1 MIELTKITQS
11 EIDANG
17 VSSAPTVPNGT
28 AEENKALFDR
38 LTTNVIVPRLNELI
52 DRTQSYIDQRG
63 VKWDGYYI
71 GLLDANG
78 NTNGLMIKYYDD
90 SDGNYKFA
98 SCSRTFSCSAPAVGQ
113 TVSALLFNKE
123 LCPIRSPYPLD
134 SYITVMEFETG
145 AHSAELR
152 ITLYPQTG
160 PDNTDEVV
168 HALELYIDSQKAETV
183 YVTESGIIDGEEY
196 DAGWQSLMPEY
207 TQIAGYTLTYLDSS
221 LLNDN
226 SVCLTGDITAS
237 YEWTDMVTKKD
248 LDAFSPDPVFATDTV
263 PGMIKV
269 GSGLSIDA
277 YGVLSADDQ
286 SYTLPAATANALG
299 GIKVGDGLS
308 INNGV
313 LSTDTHAILPANTA
327 ASADTYGR
335 LKANTAKGYERF
347 DICKRKGDPINGYEY
362 YWATL
367 YNDEDLPTASSM
379 TLGGIRVGS
388 GLSIDSGGILSA
400 DDRSY
405 TLPAATANAL
415 GGIKVGSRLTMT
427 DGVLSADD
435 QSYTLPAATAN
446 ALGGI
451 KVGSRLTM
459 TDGVLS
465 ADDQSYTLPASTA
478 NALGG
483 IKIGDGLSIDANGV
497 ASAKPD
503 FVYQCT
509 GTADDTAIAALLDT
523 FFASDKTSYRLDI
536 IGDFGV
542 SAHLL

>member
-1 MIELTKITQS
+1 
-11 EIDANG
+11 
-17 VSSAPTVPNGT
+17 
-28 AEENKALFDR
+28 
-38 LTTNVIVPRLNELI
+38 
-52 DRTQSYIDQRG
+52 
-63 VKWDGYYI
+63 
-71 GLLDANG
+71 
-78 NTNGLMIKYYDD
+78 
-90 SDGNYKFA
+90 
-98 SCSRTFSCSAPAVGQ
+98 
-113 TVSALLFNKE
+113 
-123 LCPIRSPYPLD
+123 
-134 SYITVMEFETG
+134 
-145 AHSAELR
+145 
-152 ITLYPQTG
+152 
-160 PDNTDEVV
+160 
-168 HALELYIDSQKAETV
+168 
-183 YVTESGIIDGEEY
+183 
-196 DAGWQSLMPEY
+196 MPEY